1 MADALFT
8 IFVSV
13 FSTVGV
19 FFTIFYISKAVS
31 DLVVK
36 WKNLQAKT
44 DVKIKELVEC
54 IEKSAKTRDSIV
66 TRISDVEQDM
76 KNRIQRIEDALDI
89 DMRERDFNR
98 IKRIEHRLDDMA
110 NDIAK
115 QIVRIDEIEGRLNG

>member
-19 FFTIFYISKAVS
+19 FFTIFYISKAIS

-36 WKNLQAKT
+36 RRDMQAKT
-44 DVKIKELVEC
+44 DAKLKELVEC
-54 IEKSAKTRDSIV
+54 IEKAAKTRDSI
-66 TRISDVEQDM
+66 E
-76 KNRIQRIEDALDI
+76 
-89 DMRERDFNR
+89 
-98 IKRIEHRLDDMA
+98 KRINRLEDSLGIDVRDMDYRRIRNIEKRLGDMA